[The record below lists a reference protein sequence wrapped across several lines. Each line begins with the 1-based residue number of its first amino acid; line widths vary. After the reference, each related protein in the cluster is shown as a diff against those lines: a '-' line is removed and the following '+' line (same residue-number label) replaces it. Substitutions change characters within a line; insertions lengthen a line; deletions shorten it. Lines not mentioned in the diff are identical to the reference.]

1 MVRSLSLSVS
11 QCSANYCFLSARTA
25 SRGNS
30 NKEFI
35 RSGQTSALVEVRL
48 LNTGDGAYKPE
59 LYGETIVVSRTVTQS
74 SSIYKLKDERGKVVV
89 DKKVKDELDR
99 ILIAF
104 NIQVDNP
111 LAVLN
116 QDTAKSFLFK
126 VRL

>member
-1 MVRSLSLSVS
+1 M
-11 QCSANYCFLSARTA
+11 
-25 SRGNS
+25 
-30 NKEFI
+30 
-35 RSGQTSALVEVRL
+35 EVRL

-74 SSIYKLKDERGKVVV
+74 SSIYKLKDARGKVVV

>member
-1 MVRSLSLSVS
+1 M
-11 QCSANYCFLSARTA
+11 
-25 SRGNS
+25 
-30 NKEFI
+30 
-35 RSGQTSALVEVRL
+35 EVRL

-59 LYGETIVVSRTVTQS
+59 LYGESIVVSRSVTQS
-74 SSIYKLKDERGKVVV
+74 SSIYKLKDTRGKVVV
-89 DKKVKDELDR
+89 DKKVKDELGR

-126 VRL
+126 VRFQATLFI

>member
-1 MVRSLSLSVS
+1 M
-11 QCSANYCFLSARTA
+11 
-25 SRGNS
+25 
-30 NKEFI
+30 
-35 RSGQTSALVEVRL
+35 EVRL

>member
-1 MVRSLSLSVS
+1 M
-11 QCSANYCFLSARTA
+11 
-25 SRGNS
+25 
-30 NKEFI
+30 
-35 RSGQTSALVEVRL
+35 EVRL

-59 LYGETIVVSRTVTQS
+59 LYGESIVVSRSVTQS
-74 SSIYKLKDERGKVVV
+74 SSIYKLKDERGRVVV